1 MFTHITHNHFVA
13 HEKRKSEFLI
23 YYETPK
29 NSEITKKKKKKE
41 NTFSRHRI

>member
-1 MFTHITHNHFVA
+1 MFTHIIHNDFVA

-29 NSEITKKKKKKE
+29 KNSEIKKKE